1 MYILYKQTKAKKEN
15 EKATILDAEIVP
27 DSKIQEILQKIKN
40 FNANEK
46 SVERKVVEVDDTSL
60 PAFLARDRQYDIGKF
75 DEAVSEVKQR
85 CENLHAAFEKLFAF
99 YSEAREYNEQ
109 HNPED

>member
-75 DEAVSEVKQR
+75 D
-85 CENLHAAFEKLFAF
+85 
-99 YSEAREYNEQ
+99 
-109 HNPED
+109 